1 MRKYA
6 LINARV
12 FDSNLSQFVESAVFI
27 EGARIL
33 AVEKIKRSQIPS
45 GFTQIDLQGRYL
57 MPGLIDAHLHL
68 AGMRS
73 GDMVKEHLLTPYE
86 TLVARTVTDLKSLI
100 EAGFTTVVDAGGS
113 IAINLKKAIQEGTI
127 AGPRIVAAGH
137 SLSQTFGHGDEH
149 FLPIDYVDPRTSK
162 FKGGFGSLIC
172 DGVAE
177 CIKAARYAL
186 RCGADF
192 IKIMATGGVLSERD
206 RPEYTQFTVEE
217 IKAIVEEANHARKF
231 VHAHAQGKDGIMN
244 ALLGGVKVIAHAIYI
259 DDESCKLAKEKNAI
273 IVPTLSIVEH
283 LIIHGKQIG
292 APEWGLR
299 KSEEVYK
306 IHVENIKKAYE
317 HGVKIAAGTD
327 FIGGT
332 KAFKH
337 GENALEILL
346 LVDKIG
352 MKPEQALLSATKVA
366 AEAAGLSQ
374 LVGSID
380 KGKLADLLIVEDN
393 PLSNVKILM
402 DHSKISAIFKEGILF
417 KDKIGLEK
425 YFN

>member
-149 FLPIDYVDPRTSK
+149 FLPIDYVDPRTSEVQRRLW
-162 FKGGFGSLIC
+162 LIN
-172 DGVAE
+172 
-177 CIKAARYAL
+177 
-186 RCGADF
+186 
-192 IKIMATGGVLSERD
+192 M
-206 RPEYTQFTVEE
+206 
-217 IKAIVEEANHARKF
+217 
-231 VHAHAQGKDGIMN
+231 
-244 ALLGGVKVIAHAIYI
+244 
-259 DDESCKLAKEKNAI
+259 
-273 IVPTLSIVEH
+273 
-283 LIIHGKQIG
+283 
-292 APEWGLR
+292 
-299 KSEEVYK
+299 
-306 IHVENIKKAYE
+306 
-317 HGVKIAAGTD
+317 
-327 FIGGT
+327 
-332 KAFKH
+332 
-337 GENALEILL
+337 
-346 LVDKIG
+346 
-352 MKPEQALLSATKVA
+352 
-366 AEAAGLSQ
+366 
-374 LVGSID
+374 
-380 KGKLADLLIVEDN
+380 
-393 PLSNVKILM
+393 
-402 DHSKISAIFKEGILF
+402 
-417 KDKIGLEK
+417 
-425 YFN
+425 